1 LRPLERSI
9 AVGDTEIL
17 LREWEAD
24 GPPILFW
31 HALGDHSSMQMVE
44 AAPVLARW
52 FGYRVVGIDAPG
64 FGGSPRLPDE
74 RYEITPL
81 VELARG
87 LVDAL
92 GFERP
97 VWSGSSWGATLG
109 VHVSAAHHERLAAL
123 VLLDGGYLHS
133 NEGKSLGELKEH
145 WRGQDGFRYG
155 SWEQL
160 FEEARGYF
168 GRWSA
173 GLEAYVRASF
183 RAENGAVVSIMGPD
197 VYAAAIH
204 GVQQTPPWRA
214 LEEVGESELPV
225 LLLAA
230 TEVPPDV
237 EERRAAGLERFAELV
252 PRADV
257 RVVEGSPHFLLEHRP
272 GEIARRIGGW
282 LQAQDY
288 G

>member
-1 LRPLERSI
+1 LRPRERSV
-9 AVGDTEIL
+9 AARETEIF

-44 AAPVLARW
+44 AAPVLAKW

-64 FGGSPRLPDE
+64 FGRSPRFPDE
-74 RYEITPL
+74 RYEIPAL
-81 VELARG
+81 VELGRE
-87 LVDAL
+87 LIDAL

-109 VHVSAAHHERLAAL
+109 VHFGAGHHERLAAL

-133 NEGKSLGELKEH
+133 SEGKSLAELKEH
-145 WRGQDGFRYG
+145 WRGQGGFRYG
-155 SWEQL
+155 TWEEL
-160 FEEARGYF
+160 FEEAGDYF
-168 GRWSA
+168 ERWSPEM
-173 GLEAYVRASF
+173 EACMRASF
-183 RAENGAVVSIMGPD
+183 REDNGAVVSLMGPD

-204 GVQQTPPWRA
+204 GVEQTPPWDA
-214 LEEVGESELPV
+214 LQQLGRSRLPV

-230 TEVPPDV
+230 TEVPADL

-252 PRADV
+252 PQADI
-257 RVVEGSPHFLLEHRP
+257 RVVERSPHFLLEHRP
-272 GEIARRIGGW
+272 GEIARRMGGW
-282 LQAQDY
+282 LQALPY
-288 G
+288 A